1 MSSFGIFLM
10 LCGVVL
16 LSIVGILW
24 LREEPTRQVTMPDW
38 GPRSYAWRPQSM
50 IPFPVGS
57 DLSGAYVGGADLS
70 GANLLGADLT
80 IPSPAEVVRSIFDKL
95 PPSPFLAC

>member
-1 MSSFGIFLM
+1 MLFGIFLM

-38 GPRSYAWRPQSM
+38 EPRSYAWRPQSFEEVETEWN
-50 IPFPVGS
+50 IPFP
-57 DLSGAYVGGADLS
+57 AGADLS
-70 GANLLGADLT
+70 GAYLGGANLT

-95 PPSPFLAC
+95 PPSPFLAY